1 MSKPPSQYA
10 PNDAALEHSKAKTL
24 EQSISRLQAD
34 HAERSAEQRARHAED
49 ARIQDR
55 VRDLMFGHLR
65 SKEVELKQ
73 LAEDR
78 RRLIEGRPPKLV
90 RRLSM
95 EGLAP
100 RTFGKVPSED
110 MAPRTFGKVPP
121 YDFTW
126 TSGSGQGGESAT
138 TEGNIELNAQAFG
151 EKSVGGGI
159 GFWFPAAAGGAR
171 RFSTTC
177 RFSFEWSDSAMLH
190 VADNQGRVWLSVW
203 GMSENGWVGTSGDQF
218 PSWLDH
224 VGWYEEHQNSG
235 GGETSQELFFNAQP
249 NGLYACWVNASIRCY
264 ADNGVAGFGLSTARL
279 HIALAAVYVE

>member
-110 MAPRTFGKVPP
+110 MAPRTFGKFPP
-121 YDFTW
+121 TISPGPREAVKVAKAPLLRVILSL
-126 TSGSGQGGESAT
+126 TLRLLVK
-138 TEGNIELNAQAFG
+138 NPLV
-151 EKSVGGGI
+151 VG
-159 GFWFPAAAGGAR
+159 
-171 RFSTTC
+171 
-177 RFSFEWSDSAMLH
+177 
-190 VADNQGRVWLSVW
+190 
-203 GMSENGWVGTSGDQF
+203 
-218 PSWLDH
+218 
-224 VGWYEEHQNSG
+224 
-235 GGETSQELFFNAQP
+235 
-249 NGLYACWVNASIRCY
+249 
-264 ADNGVAGFGLSTARL
+264 
-279 HIALAAVYVE
+279 

>member
-1 MSKPPSQYA
+1 MSNSPSQYA
-10 PNDAALEHSKAKTL
+10 PNDAALEHSKAKAL

-34 HAERSAEQRARHAED
+34 HAERSAERRARNAED

-78 RRLIEGRPPKLV
+78 RRLIEGRAPKLV

-95 EGLAP
+95 EGLP
-100 RTFGKVPSED
+100 IRRSPDD
-110 MAPRTFGKVPP
+110 MAPRSLGRVPP

-138 TEGNIELNAQAFG
+138 TDGNIELNTQAFG

-159 GFWFPAAAGGAR
+159 GFWFPAAAGGVR
-171 RFSTTC
+171 RFSNTC
-177 RFSFEWSDSAMLH
+177 RFSFEWSESADLY
-190 VADNQGRVWLSVW
+190 VADSQGRVWLSVW

-224 VGWYEEHQNSG
+224 VGWYESHQNSG

-264 ADNGVAGFGLSTARL
+264 ADNGAFGFGLSTARL

>member
-1 MSKPPSQYA
+1 MSNSPTQYA
-10 PNDAALEHSKAKTL
+10 PNDAALEQSKAKAL
-24 EQSISRLQAD
+24 ERSTSRLRAD
-34 HAERSAEQRARHAED
+34 HAERSAKRRARNAED
-49 ARIQDR
+49 SRIQDR

-78 RRLIEGRPPKLV
+78 RSLIEGSAPKLV
-90 RRLSM
+90 RRPSM
-95 EGLAP
+95 EGLP
-100 RTFGKVPSED
+100 IRRSPDD
-110 MAPRTFGKVPP
+110 MAPRSFGKVPP

-126 TSGSGQGGESAT
+126 TSGSGQGGESST
-138 TEGNIELNAQAFG
+138 TDGYIELNTQSLGG
-151 EKSVGGGI
+151 EQSVGGGI

-177 RFSFEWSDSAMLH
+177 RFSFEWSESAQLY

-224 VGWYEEHQNSG
+224 VGWYESHQNSA
-235 GGETSQELFFNAQP
+235 GGETSQELSFNAKP
-249 NGLYACWVNASIRCY
+249 NGLYACWINASIRCY
-264 ADNGVAGFGLSTARL
+264 ADHGALGFGDSTARL